1 MIHSTLR
8 KQEVAAPYAFARQFV
23 DCLPQTFNQEG
34 DEIYTGRNTV
44 KTYNVDGTTLVA
56 KRFKRPNIIQRIA
69 YSFFKPS
76 KAERAYRFAK
86 MIRER
91 GFNTP
96 HEVAFVEMQQ
106 HGLILDS
113 YFVSAACMLP
123 PLSKLLRRP
132 DFSHKAATDL
142 ALFIVKLHQ
151 KGVLHGDLNLTNI
164 LYEQDP
170 SGNYLFTLIDTN
182 RSTFCQPN
190 RKQCLQNMLRLSHDR
205 PLLSFVTAR
214 YAEARGWNA
223 DETVATMMRMLDK
236 FEERLRR
243 KSKIKNAVRNRQAS
257 TRP

>member
-1 MIHSTLR
+1 
-8 KQEVAAPYAFARQFV
+8 
-23 DCLPQTFNQEG
+23 
-34 DEIYTGRNTV
+34 
-44 KTYNVDGTTLVA
+44 
-56 KRFKRPNIIQRIA
+56 
-69 YSFFKPS
+69 
-76 KAERAYRFAK
+76 
-86 MIRER
+86 
-91 GFNTP
+91 
-96 HEVAFVEMQQ
+96 MQQ
-106 HGLILDS
+106 HGLMLDS